1 MRGEINMNS
10 IQDQLKNYILSEFMY
25 EDNKKSLE
33 PEDDLLSQGVIDSMG
48 ILQIVN
54 FMEEKFGISVIDEEI
69 IPENFRTL
77 NALTNFVVRKNATQ
91 QAA

>member
-1 MRGEINMNS
+1 MNS